1 MANQTGTAT
10 EQRAQKDIVE
20 EDRYVRYEITG
31 TNVRGSLYVLKGV
44 TFDATETCTLT
55 KA

>member
-10 EQRAQKDIVE
+10 AQRAKKTIIDE
-20 EDRYVRYEITG
+20 DLYDRYNITG
-31 TNVRGSLYVLKGV
+31 TNVKGELFVLKGV
-44 TFDATETCTLT
+44 TFDASETCTLT

>member
-10 EQRAQKDIVE
+10 KQRAKKTIIK
-20 EDRYVRYEITG
+20 EDLYDRYEITG
-31 TNVRGSLYVLKGV
+31 TNVKGELFVLKSA
-44 TFDATETCTLT
+44 TFSASETCTLT